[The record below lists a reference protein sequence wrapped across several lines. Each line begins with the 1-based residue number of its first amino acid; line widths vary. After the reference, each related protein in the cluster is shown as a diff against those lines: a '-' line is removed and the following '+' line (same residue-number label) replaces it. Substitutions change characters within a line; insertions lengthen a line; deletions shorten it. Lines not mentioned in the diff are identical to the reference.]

1 MAILE
6 IATTRALKCVKKP
19 KVICD
24 PDVWCHIWGT
34 ALSEDMTVKKPVC
47 FTNFPWSSCASVF
60 TMLACSRSLNSAVV
74 SALRLLR
81 SNQVKTPL
89 AVHFRGSS
97 FSLMLAASLQKLS
110 AELKLISSSSD
121 CRHWT
126 AGKTSVHANRRGGP
140 HRKDTEGEVPFS
152 LVTQSCGYIR

>member
-1 MAILE
+1 M
-6 IATTRALKCVKKP
+6 
-19 KVICD
+19 
-24 PDVWCHIWGT
+24 
-34 ALSEDMTVKKPVC
+34 
-47 FTNFPWSSCASVF
+47 F
-60 TMLACSRSLNSAVV
+60 ACSRSLNSAVV

-89 AVHFRGSS
+89 AVPAVHFRGSS

-110 AELKLISSSSD
+110 AELKLISSSD

-126 AGKTSVHANRRGGP
+126 AGKTSVHANRRRGP

>member
-1 MAILE
+1 M
-6 IATTRALKCVKKP
+6 
-19 KVICD
+19 
-24 PDVWCHIWGT
+24 
-34 ALSEDMTVKKPVC
+34 
-47 FTNFPWSSCASVF
+47 F
-60 TMLACSRSLNSAVV
+60 ACSRSLNSAVV
-74 SALRLLR
+74 SALRLRR

-89 AVHFRGSS
+89 AVPAVHFRGSS